1 MSQLTS
7 DVSKRKN
14 YISLILF
21 SLLMGAMIIA
31 QAYLLVTIIDGVFL
45 AGKTFQ
51 DILPLLAGL
60 LLVLFG
66 RVLFSYLNGRK
77 GIRMGVHQKETY
89 RQKLVEKYSHNT
101 VQSSL
106 LGQSGKKVSMIMDAV
121 DEVDSYYSEYIPQII
136 QSTIIPLELII
147 IIFMTH
153 ANSGWIMLITTP
165 FIPIFMII
173 IGMQTKK
180 KSEERLDELGEFSGK
195 FLDVLQGLV
204 TLKLFGRAKKQ
215 QEVIKDSSLGFRE
228 ATMNILKVA
237 FANSFMLELISM
249 LSIGIIALEVALQ
262 LILFDGITFFSAFF
276 ILLLA
281 PEFYT
286 ALKQLGNAFH
296 NGKSSMGAVDKITEE
311 LKEKEQPVD
320 WGELTLDA
328 EQTPPEIG
336 LEQVGFRYGNG
347 VGDGETFALEEV
359 DAVIPPYHHIAI
371 VGPSG
376 AGKSTLLHILSGL
389 VQPTS
394 GSVTVNNRALTNYRE
409 DTWLGTLSYIS
420 QNPYIFSGTI
430 AENIAIGANATYDV
444 SRDAIV
450 RAAEQAGLA
459 SLIESLEQGYD
470 TPVGEAGRGLSG
482 GEKQRLALARAFLR
496 KPSVILFDEP
506 TTGLDLE
513 TERILEASMNT
524 LAEHAT
530 VITVAHRLH
539 TIQNADTILY
549 LDNGH
554 LVGSGTH
561 KELIRNITAYRKM
574 VALQG
579 GSAS

>member
-1 MSQLTS
+1 MNHVTS

-14 YISLILF
+14 HIVLTLF
-21 SLLMGAMIIA
+21 SLLMGTMIIA

-45 AGKTFQ
+45 GDKTFR

-60 LLVLFG
+60 LIVLFARVLFG
-66 RVLFSYLNGRK
+66 YLNGRK
-77 GIRMGVHQKETY
+77 GIQMGARQKETY
-89 RQKLVEKYSHNT
+89 RQQLVEKYSGSS

-106 LGQSGKKVSMIMDAV
+106 IGQSGKKVSMIMDAV

-136 QSTIIPLELII
+136 QSAIIPMEII
-147 IIFMTH
+147 IVIFMTH

-180 KSEERLDELGEFSGK
+180 KSEERLDELGAFSGK

-204 TLKLFGRAKKQ
+204 TLKLFGRARQQ
-215 QEVIKDSSLGFRE
+215 QETIKDSSLGFRE
-228 ATMNILKVA
+228 ATMSILKVA
-237 FANSFMLELISM
+237 FTNSFMLELISM

-296 NGKSSMGAVDKITEE
+296 NGKSSMGAVEKITEE
-311 LKEKEQPVD
+311 LNKQEKPVE
-320 WGELTLDA
+320 WGDMTLDTDQPA
-328 EQTPPEIG
+328 IEIK
-336 LEQVGFRYGNG
+336 LSQVNFRYG
-347 VGDGETFALEEV
+347 DEETFALQNI
-359 DAVIPPYHHIAI
+359 DAIIPPYHHIAI

-376 AGKSTLLHILSGL
+376 AGKSTLLHILSGIA
-389 VQPTS
+389 QPTS
-394 GSVTVNNRALTNYRE
+394 GRVYANNQPLTHYRE
-409 DTWLGTLSYIS
+409 DVWFNTLSYIS
-420 QNPYIFSGTI
+420 QDPYIFSGTI
-430 AENIAIGANATYDV
+430 AENIAIGMNATQDV
-444 SRDAIV
+444 SRDAIAQ
-450 RAAEQAGLA
+450 AAENAGLA
-459 SLIESLEQGYD
+459 RLIESLEHGYD

-482 GEKQRLALARAFLR
+482 GEKQRLALARAFLK

-506 TTGLDLE
+506 TTGLDLK
-513 TERILEASMNT
+513 TERILEASMES
-524 LAEHAT
+524 LAADAT

-539 TIQNADTILY
+539 TIQNADKILY
-549 LDNGH
+549 LDHGH
-554 LVGSGTH
+554 LIGSGTH
-561 KELIRNITAYRKM
+561 TELMQNIAAYKQM

-579 GSAS
+579 GDAS

>member
-1 MSQLTS
+1 MNHVTS

-14 YISLILF
+14 HIVLTLF
-21 SLLMGAMIIA
+21 SLLMGTMIIA

-45 AGKTFQ
+45 GDKTFR

-60 LLVLFG
+60 LIVLFARVLFG
-66 RVLFSYLNGRK
+66 YLNGRK
-77 GIRMGVHQKETY
+77 GIQMGARQKETY
-89 RQKLVEKYSHNT
+89 RQQLVEKYSGSS

-106 LGQSGKKVSMIMDAV
+106 IGQSGKKVSMIMDAV

-136 QSTIIPLELII
+136 QSAIIPMEII
-147 IIFMTH
+147 IVIFMTH

-180 KSEERLDELGEFSGK
+180 KSEERLDELGAFSGK

-204 TLKLFGRAKKQ
+204 TLKLFGRARQQ
-215 QEVIKDSSLGFRE
+215 QETIKDSSLGFRE
-228 ATMNILKVA
+228 ATMSILKVA
-237 FANSFMLELISM
+237 FTNSFMLELISM

-296 NGKSSMGAVDKITEE
+296 NGKSSMGAVEKITEE
-311 LKEKEQPVD
+311 LNKQEKPVE
-320 WGELTLDA
+320 WGDMTLDTD
-328 EQTPPEIG
+328 QTAIEIK
-336 LEQVGFRYGNG
+336 LSQVNFRYGEE
-347 VGDGETFALEEV
+347 ETFALQNI
-359 DAVIPPYHHIAI
+359 DAIIPPYHHIAI

-376 AGKSTLLHILSGL
+376 AGKSTLLHILSGIA
-389 VQPTS
+389 QPTS
-394 GSVTVNNRALTNYRE
+394 GRVYANNQPLTHYRE
-409 DTWLGTLSYIS
+409 DVWFNTLSYIS
-420 QNPYIFSGTI
+420 QDPYIFSGTI
-430 AENIAIGANATYDV
+430 AENIAIGMNATQDV
-444 SRDAIV
+444 SRDAIAQ
-450 RAAEQAGLA
+450 AAENAGLA
-459 SLIESLEQGYD
+459 RLIESLEHGYD

-482 GEKQRLALARAFLR
+482 GEKQRLALARAFLK

-506 TTGLDLE
+506 TTGLDLK
-513 TERILEASMNT
+513 TERILEASMES
-524 LAEHAT
+524 LAADAT

-539 TIQNADTILY
+539 TIQNADKILY
-549 LDNGH
+549 LDHGH
-554 LVGSGTH
+554 LIGSGTH
-561 KELIRNITAYRKM
+561 TELMQNIAAYKQM

-579 GSAS
+579 GDAS

>member
-1 MSQLTS
+1 MNHVTS

-14 YISLILF
+14 HIILTLF
-21 SLLMGAMIIA
+21 SLLMGTMIIA

-45 AGKTFQ
+45 GDKTFR

-60 LLVLFG
+60 LMVLFARVLFG
-66 RVLFSYLNGRK
+66 YLNGRK
-77 GIRMGVHQKETY
+77 GIQMGARQKETY
-89 RQKLVEKYSHNT
+89 RQQLVEKYSGSS

-106 LGQSGKKVSMIMDAV
+106 IGQSGKKVSMIMDAV

-136 QSTIIPLELII
+136 QSAIIPMEII
-147 IIFMTH
+147 IVIFMTH

-180 KSEERLDELGEFSGK
+180 KSEERLDELGAFSGK

-204 TLKLFGRAKKQ
+204 TLKLFGRARQQ
-215 QEVIKDSSLGFRE
+215 QETIKDSSLGFRE
-228 ATMNILKVA
+228 ATMSILKVA
-237 FANSFMLELISM
+237 FTNSFMLELISM

-262 LILFDGITFFSAFF
+262 LILFDGITFFGAFF

-296 NGKSSMGAVDKITEE
+296 NGKSSMGAVEKITEE
-311 LKEKEQPVD
+311 LNKQEKPVE
-320 WGELTLDA
+320 WGDMTLDTD
-328 EQTPPEIG
+328 QTAIEIK
-336 LEQVGFRYGNG
+336 LSQVNFRYGEE
-347 VGDGETFALEEV
+347 ETFALQNI
-359 DAVIPPYHHIAI
+359 DAIIPPYHHIAI

-376 AGKSTLLHILSGL
+376 AGKSTLLHILSGIA
-389 VQPTS
+389 QPTS
-394 GSVTVNNRALTNYRE
+394 GRVYANNQPLTHYRE
-409 DTWLGTLSYIS
+409 DVWFNTLSYIS
-420 QNPYIFSGTI
+420 QDPYIFSGTI
-430 AENIAIGANATYDV
+430 AENIAIGMNATQDV
-444 SRDAIV
+444 SRDAIAQ
-450 RAAEQAGLA
+450 AAENAGLA
-459 SLIESLEQGYD
+459 RLIESLEHGYD

-482 GEKQRLALARAFLR
+482 GEKQRLALARAFLK

-506 TTGLDLE
+506 TTGLDLK
-513 TERILEASMNT
+513 TERILEASMES
-524 LAEHAT
+524 LAADAT

-539 TIQNADTILY
+539 TIQNADKILY
-549 LDNGH
+549 LDHGH
-554 LVGSGTH
+554 LIGSGTH
-561 KELIRNITAYRKM
+561 TELMQNIAAYKQM

-579 GSAS
+579 GDAS

>member
-1 MSQLTS
+1 MNHVTS

-14 YISLILF
+14 HIVLTLF
-21 SLLMGAMIIA
+21 SLLIGTMIIA

-45 AGKTFQ
+45 GDKTFR

-60 LLVLFG
+60 LMVLFARVLFG
-66 RVLFSYLNGRK
+66 YLNGRK
-77 GIRMGVHQKETY
+77 GIQMGARQKETY
-89 RQKLVEKYSHNT
+89 RQQLVEKYSGSS

-106 LGQSGKKVSMIMDAV
+106 IGQSGKKVSMIMDAV

-136 QSTIIPLELII
+136 QSAIIPMEII
-147 IIFMTH
+147 IVIFMTH

-180 KSEERLDELGEFSGK
+180 KSEERLDELGAFSGK

-204 TLKLFGRAKKQ
+204 TLKLFGRARQQ
-215 QEVIKDSSLGFRE
+215 QETIKDSSLGFRE
-228 ATMNILKVA
+228 ATMSILKVA
-237 FANSFMLELISM
+237 FTNSFMLELISM

-296 NGKSSMGAVDKITEE
+296 NGKSSMGAVEKITEE
-311 LKEKEQPVD
+311 LNKQEKPVE
-320 WGELTLDA
+320 WGDMTLDTD
-328 EQTPPEIG
+328 QTAIEIK
-336 LEQVGFRYGNG
+336 LSQVNFRYGEE
-347 VGDGETFALEEV
+347 ETFALQNI
-359 DAVIPPYHHIAI
+359 DAIIPPYHHIAI

-376 AGKSTLLHILSGL
+376 AGKSTLLHILSGIA
-389 VQPTS
+389 QPTS
-394 GSVTVNNRALTNYRE
+394 GRVYANNQPLTHYRE
-409 DTWLGTLSYIS
+409 DVWFNTLSYIS
-420 QNPYIFSGTI
+420 QDPYIFSGTI
-430 AENIAIGANATYDV
+430 AENIAIGMNATQDV
-444 SRDAIV
+444 SRDAIAQ
-450 RAAEQAGLA
+450 AAENAGLA
-459 SLIESLEQGYD
+459 RLIESLEHGYD

-482 GEKQRLALARAFLR
+482 GEKQRLALARAFLK

-506 TTGLDLE
+506 TTGLDLK
-513 TERILEASMNT
+513 TERILEASMES
-524 LAEHAT
+524 LAADAT

-539 TIQNADTILY
+539 TIQNADKILY
-549 LDNGH
+549 LDHGH
-554 LVGSGTH
+554 LIGSGTH
-561 KELIRNITAYRKM
+561 TELMQNIAAYKQM

-579 GSAS
+579 GDAS

>member
-1 MSQLTS
+1 MNHVTS

-14 YISLILF
+14 HIILTLF
-21 SLLMGAMIIA
+21 SLLMGTMIIA

-45 AGKTFQ
+45 GDKTFR

-60 LLVLFG
+60 LIVLFARVLFG
-66 RVLFSYLNGRK
+66 YLNGRK
-77 GIRMGVHQKETY
+77 GIQMGARQKETY
-89 RQKLVEKYSHNT
+89 RQQLVEKYSGSS

-106 LGQSGKKVSMIMDAV
+106 IGQSGKKVSMIMDAV

-136 QSTIIPLELII
+136 QSAIIPMEII
-147 IIFMTH
+147 IVIFMTH

-180 KSEERLDELGEFSGK
+180 KSEERLDELGAFSGK

-204 TLKLFGRAKKQ
+204 TLKLFGRARQQ
-215 QEVIKDSSLGFRE
+215 QETIKDSSLGFRE
-228 ATMNILKVA
+228 ATMSILKVA
-237 FANSFMLELISM
+237 FTNSFMLELISM

-276 ILLLA
+276 TLLLA

-296 NGKSSMGAVDKITEE
+296 NGKSSMGAVEKITEE
-311 LKEKEQPVD
+311 LNKQEKPVE
-320 WGELTLDA
+320 WGDMTLDTD
-328 EQTPPEIG
+328 QTAIEIK
-336 LEQVGFRYGNG
+336 LAQVNFRYGEE
-347 VGDGETFALEEV
+347 ETFALQNI
-359 DAVIPPYHHIAI
+359 DAIIPPYHHIAI

-376 AGKSTLLHILSGL
+376 AGKSTLLHILSGIA
-389 VQPTS
+389 QPTS
-394 GSVTVNNRALTNYRE
+394 GRVYANNQPLTHYRE
-409 DTWLGTLSYIS
+409 DVWFNTLSYIS
-420 QNPYIFSGTI
+420 QDPYIFSGTI
-430 AENIAIGANATYDV
+430 AENIAIGMNATQDV
-444 SRDAIV
+444 SRDAIAQ
-450 RAAEQAGLA
+450 AAENAGLA
-459 SLIESLEQGYD
+459 QLIESLEHGYD

-482 GEKQRLALARAFLR
+482 GEKQRLALARAFLK

-513 TERILEASMNT
+513 TERILEASMES
-524 LAEHAT
+524 LAADAT

-539 TIQNADTILY
+539 TIQNADKILY
-549 LDNGH
+549 LDHGH
-554 LVGSGTH
+554 LIGSGTH
-561 KELIRNITAYRKM
+561 TELMQNIAAYKQM

-579 GSAS
+579 GDAS

>member
-1 MSQLTS
+1 MNHVTS

-14 YISLILF
+14 HIILTLF
-21 SLLMGAMIIA
+21 SLLMGTMIIA

-45 AGKTFQ
+45 GDKTFR

-60 LLVLFG
+60 LMVLFARVLFG
-66 RVLFSYLNGRK
+66 YLNGRK
-77 GIRMGVHQKETY
+77 GIQMGARQKETY
-89 RQKLVEKYSHNT
+89 RQQLVEKYSGSS

-106 LGQSGKKVSMIMDAV
+106 IGQSGKKVSMIMDAV

-136 QSTIIPLELII
+136 QSAIIPMEII
-147 IIFMTH
+147 IVIFMTH

-180 KSEERLDELGEFSGK
+180 KSEERLDELGAFSGK

-204 TLKLFGRAKKQ
+204 TLKLFGRARQQ
-215 QEVIKDSSLGFRE
+215 QETIKESSLGFRE
-228 ATMNILKVA
+228 ATMSILKVA
-237 FANSFMLELISM
+237 FTNSFMLELISM

-296 NGKSSMGAVDKITEE
+296 NGKSSMGAVEKITEE
-311 LKEKEQPVD
+311 LNKQEKPVE
-320 WGELTLDA
+320 WGDMTLDTD
-328 EQTPPEIG
+328 QTAIEIK
-336 LEQVGFRYGNG
+336 LAQVNFRYG
-347 VGDGETFALEEV
+347 DEETFALQNF
-359 DAVIPPYHHIAI
+359 DAIIPPYHHIAI

-376 AGKSTLLHILSGL
+376 AGKSTLLHILSGIA
-389 VQPTS
+389 QPTS
-394 GSVTVNNRALTNYRE
+394 GRVYANNQPLTHYRE
-409 DTWLGTLSYIS
+409 DVWFNTLSYIS
-420 QNPYIFSGTI
+420 QDPYIFSGTI
-430 AENIAIGANATYDV
+430 AENIAIGMNATQDV
-444 SRDAIV
+444 SRDAIAQ
-450 RAAEQAGLA
+450 AAENAGLA
-459 SLIESLEQGYD
+459 RLIESLEHGYD

-482 GEKQRLALARAFLR
+482 GEKQRLALARAFLK

-513 TERILEASMNT
+513 TERILEASMES
-524 LAEHAT
+524 LAADAT

-539 TIQNADTILY
+539 TIQNADKILY
-549 LDNGH
+549 LDHGH
-554 LVGSGTH
+554 LIGSGTH
-561 KELIRNITAYRKM
+561 TELMQNIAAYKQM

-579 GSAS
+579 GDAS